1 MLISARN
8 EKNHETE
15 RYLKIRRSGPFRA
28 LLLVHHASECL
39 ALLDF
44 EFNVILSIMIVNTI
58 SLEVIIEWNAG

>member
-28 LLLVHHASECL
+28 LLLMHHASECL

-44 EFNVILSIMIVNTI
+44 EFNVICLKYYDC
-58 SLEVIIEWNAG
+58 